1 MQILLVQKVLGFLL
15 MLFSLVMLVPF
26 LASVVLDSSAG
37 INSAFL
43 SAFAVTAIAG
53 FILWLPVCR
62 YYADMRTRDGFL
74 VVVLFWLV
82 LSYFGSLPFYL
93 ADELALSWIDSVFES
108 TSGLTTT
115 GATIFHGLDTMPSTL
130 LLYRHLLQWLG
141 GLGIIILAI
150 AIVPMLGVGGMQL
163 YRAETPGPIKSNKMT
178 PRITETA
185 KVLWYI
191 YTALTALC
199 MIAYYAA
206 GMSWFDALCH
216 ALSTL
221 SIGGFSTHDANIG
234 HFDSGAIEMV
244 AIVFMLLA
252 GVNFSLHFMAFR
264 RLSTGVYFAD
274 SECRAYLAI
283 LAIAATLT
291 VAYLYWQGVA
301 ESEAVRLGLF
311 QAVSIGTTT
320 GFTTANY
327 AEWPSFL
334 PVFLLSASF
343 IGGCAGSTGGGIKVI
358 RFWLL
363 VKQGLRELKQLIH
376 PNASLSVQLGKN
388 YIDNNVLNAVWG
400 FFSAYVAVFVVMIML
415 MLASGNDELTAFSSV
430 AATLNNLGP
439 GLGDVS
445 INYAALGDYDKAV
458 LCISMLLGRLEIFT
472 LLVVLTPAFWRL

>member
-1 MQILLVQKVLGFLL
+1 MQILLAQKALGFLL
-15 MLFSLVMLVPF
+15 MLFSLVMLAPF
-26 LASVVLDSSAG
+26 LASVALDSSEG

-191 YTALTALC
+191 YTSLTALC

-264 RLSTGVYFAD
+264 RLSAGVYFAD

-400 FFSAYVAVFVVMIML
+400 FFSAYVAVFVIMIML